1 MEDQTLGSGSLVTS
15 PAERD
20 LLRKVADRL
29 LGYPFSFW
37 HYGDSIGFEGL
48 LAASDLLGDPRY
60 ESWAHGAIRPWAARR
75 EPFRELDNAAP
86 GHAMCLVAER
96 TGDETLLEAAR
107 ALAGFLAGRRQAAG
121 VFVSFDRA
129 PLRAPYGGARL
140 SEEDAGLLRDP
151 EAGVFVDCLHFDP
164 PFFAHLG
171 ALAGDSALVDLAAE
185 QALAYV
191 ELLQDESGLF
201 WHFWL
206 EKTRRRYG
214 YGWGRGQ
221 GWALLGL
228 LDLLRYLPEEHSAA
242 PQLRAAF
249 QRLAAALAATQQP
262 DGSWAAVAGDRASGQ
277 ETSTAAFAAAGFAD
291 GIASGLLGDE
301 HREPALAAW
310 RSARSHVDETG
321 LLIGVSAAVW
331 ASTEASHYAHVP
343 RGFDV
348 PWGQGALLVAARR
361 IAGLAAA

>member
-1 MEDQTLGSGSLVTS
+1 MSISLS
-15 PAERD
+15 PSENER
-20 LLRKVADRL
+20 LRLVANRL
-29 LGYPFSFW
+29 LKYPFSFW

-60 ESWAHGAIRPWAARR
+60 ESWAHGAIRGWAARR
-75 EPFRELDNAAP
+75 EPFRELDNTAP
-86 GHAMCLVAER
+86 GHVMCLVAER
-96 TGDETLLEAAR
+96 TGDEAVLEAAR
-107 ALAGFLAGRRQAAG
+107 ALAGYLAGRRQVEG
-121 VFVSFDRA
+121 VSVSFERA
-129 PLRAPYGGARL
+129 PLREPYGGAAL
-140 SEEDAGLLRDP
+140 SEEEAGLLLEP
-151 EAGVFVDCLHFDP
+151 GAGVFADCLHFDP

-171 ALAGDSALVDLAAE
+171 TLAGDTALVDLAAE

-206 EKTRRRYG
+206 EKPRRRYG

-228 LDLLRYLPEEHSAA
+228 LDTLRYLPEEHSAA
-242 PQLRAAF
+242 PRLRAAVEC
-249 QRLAAALAATQQP
+249 LAAALAATQQS
-262 DGSWAAVAGDRASGQ
+262 DGSWAAVAGESDSGA
-277 ETSTAAFAAAGFAD
+277 ETSTAAFAAAGLAD
-291 GIASGLLGDE
+291 GILGGAY
-301 HREPALAAW
+301 RKPALAAW
-310 RSARSHVDETG
+310 RSARSLVDETG
-321 LLIGVSAAVW
+321 LLTGVSAAVW

-348 PWGQGALLVAARR
+348 PWGQGTLLVAAKR

>member
-1 MEDQTLGSGSLVTS
+1 LTSAKASPFS

-20 LLRKVADRL
+20 LLRRVADRL

-48 LAASDLLGDPRY
+48 VAASDLLGDPGY
-60 ESWAHGAIRPWAARR
+60 ESWAHGALRAWAARR
-75 EPFRELDNAAP
+75 EPFRELDNTAP
-86 GHAMCLVAER
+86 GHAMCLIAER
-96 TGDETLLEAAR
+96 TGDEAVLEAAR
-107 ALAGFLAGRRQAAG
+107 ALAGFLAGRPQIGGA
-121 VFVSFDRA
+121 FVTFERA
-129 PLRAPYGGARL
+129 PLREPYGGAEL
-140 SEEDAGLLRDP
+140 SEEEAELLREP
-151 EAGVFVDCLHFDP
+151 GAGVFVDCLHFDP

-228 LDLLRYLPEEHSAA
+228 VDTLRYLPKYHAA
-242 PQLRAAF
+242 EPPLRAALE
-249 QRLAAALAATQQP
+249 RLAAALAATQQP
-262 DGSWAAVAGDRASGQ
+262 DGSWSAVAGGPASGA
-277 ETSTAAFAAAGFAD
+277 ETSTAAFAAAGLAD
-291 GIASGLLGDE
+291 GILGDAYS
-301 HREPALAAW
+301 EPAHAAW
-310 RSARSHVDETG
+310 RSARSHVDDTG
-321 LLIGVSAAVW
+321 LLTGVSAAVW
-331 ASTEASHYAHVP
+331 ASTEASHYVHVP

-348 PWGQGALLVAARR
+348 PWGQGVLLVAAKR
-361 IAGLAAA
+361 IAALAAEQLQ

>member
-1 MEDQTLGSGSLVTS
+1 MGSRVAAVTS
-15 PAERD
+15 SPERE

-48 LAASDLLGDPRY
+48 LAASDLLGDPGY
-60 ESWAHGAIRPWAARR
+60 ESWEHGALRAWAARR
-75 EPFRELDNAAP
+75 EPFRELDNTAP
-86 GHAMCLVAER
+86 GHAMCLVYER
-96 TGDETLLEAAR
+96 TGDEAILEAAR
-107 ALAGFLAGRRQAAG
+107 DLAGFLAGRPRVGG
-121 VFVSFDRA
+121 VFVSFARA
-129 PLRAPYGGARL
+129 PLREPYGGAAL
-140 SEEDAGLLRDP
+140 SEEDAELLRDP
-151 EAGVFVDCLHFDP
+151 GAGVFVDCLHFDP

-206 EKTRRRYG
+206 ERTRRRYG

-228 LDLLRYLPEEHSAA
+228 VDLLRCLPREHAAAA
-242 PQLRAAF
+242 PVRAAL
-249 QRLAAALAATQQP
+249 QRLATTLAATQQP
-262 DGSWAAVAGDRASGQ
+262 DGSWAAVAGEPTSGA
-277 ETSTAAFAAAGFAD
+277 ETSTAAFAAAGLAG
-291 GIASGLLGDE
+291 GIESGLLGDE
-301 HREPALAAW
+301 YRETAQRAW
-310 RSARSHVDETG
+310 RSARSQVDETG
-321 LLIGVSAAVW
+321 LLTGVSAAVW

-348 PWGQGALLVAARR
+348 PWGQGTLLVAAKRMAELGQATR
-361 IAGLAAA
+361 

>member
-1 MEDQTLGSGSLVTS
+1 MIRAPTVGSAPLVTS

-20 LLRKVADRL
+20 FLRKVANRL

-60 ESWAHGAIRPWAARR
+60 ESWAHGALRDWAARR
-75 EPFRELDNAAP
+75 APFRELDNTAP
-86 GHAMCLVAER
+86 GQAMCLVYER
-96 TGDETLLEAAR
+96 TGDEAILEAASD
-107 ALAGFLAGRRQAAG
+107 LARFLAGRRRAEGA
-121 VFVSFDRA
+121 FVSFERA
-129 PLRAPYGGARL
+129 PLREPYGGAEL
-140 SEEDAGLLRDP
+140 PAEERELLRDP
-151 EAGVFVDCLHFDP
+151 GAGVFVDCLHFDP

-171 ALAGDSALVDLAAE
+171 ATVGDAALGDLAGE

-214 YGWGRGQ
+214 FGWGRGQ
-221 GWALLGL
+221 GWALLGFV
-228 LDLLRYLPEEHSAA
+228 DTLRYLPEEHSAA
-242 PQLRAAF
+242 ARLRAAVE
-249 QRLAAALAATQQP
+249 RLAAALAATQQS
-262 DGSWAAVAGDRASGQ
+262 DGSWAAVAGEPASGV
-277 ETSTAAFAAAGFAD
+277 ETSTAAFAAAGLAD
-291 GIASGLLGDE
+291 GILGGAY
-301 HREPALAAW
+301 REPALAAW

-321 LLIGVSAAVW
+321 LVTGVSAAVW

-348 PWGQGALLVAARR
+348 PWGQGALLVAANR
-361 IAGLAAA
+361 IAEIAQAAP

>member
-1 MEDQTLGSGSLVTS
+1 VIS

-20 LLRKVADRL
+20 LLRKAADRL
-29 LGYPFSFW
+29 LRYPFSFW

-60 ESWAHGAIRPWAARR
+60 ESWAHGALRACAARR
-75 EPFRELDNAAP
+75 EPFRELDNTAP
-86 GHAMCLVAER
+86 GHAMCLAYER
-96 TGDETLLEAAR
+96 TGDEAMLAAAG
-107 ALAGFLAGRRQAAG
+107 ALAVFLAGRRQVEGA
-121 VFVSFDRA
+121 FVSFERA
-129 PLRAPYGGARL
+129 PLREPYGGAPL
-140 SEEDAGLLRDP
+140 SEEDAELLRDP
-151 EAGVFVDCLHFDP
+151 GAGVFVDCLHFDP

-171 ALAGDSALVDLAAE
+171 ALAGDPALVDLAAG

-206 EKTRRRYG
+206 EKTGRRYG
-214 YGWGRGQ
+214 HAWGRGQ

-228 LDLLRYLPEEHSAA
+228 LDTLRYLPEEHDAA
-242 PQLRAAF
+242 PRLRAALE
-249 QRLAAALAATQQP
+249 RLAAALAATQEP
-262 DGSWAAVAGDRASGQ
+262 DGSWAAVAGDPASGP
-277 ETSTAAFAAAGFAD
+277 EASTAAFAAAGLA
-291 GIASGLLGDE
+291 GAIAGGLLGDE
-301 HREPALAAW
+301 YREPALAAW

-321 LLIGVSAAVW
+321 LLTGVSAAVW

-348 PWGQGALLVAARR
+348 PWGQGALLVAAKR